1 MSGVGRAVSAEPV
14 GIRVGMADYR
24 TCTVGHDRHFIGHRA
39 FVCENDAD
47 ATEWAKQQLT
57 VTKLS
62 FGTRGASSPC
72 SQCEKRAPGGDYA
85 RGRVTVSRK
94 PAAHDAFGRFPG
106 LSGRPDQGL
115 SCYVCNGVTSEKHQ
129 TRVETIATH
138 RSSALCSRNG

>member
-1 MSGVGRAVSAEPV
+1 
-14 GIRVGMADYR
+14 MADYR

-72 SQCEKRAPGGDYA
+72 SQCEKRAPGGDHA

-94 PAAHDAFGRFPG
+94 PAAPIRTCDKCTAEMTHLADFPVC
-106 LSGRPDQGL
+106 QGDPI
-115 SCYVCNGVTSEKHQ
+115 
-129 TRVETIATH
+129 RVFHVMFAT
-138 RSSALCSRNG
+138 A